1 MENVIDKTKTKS
13 EHKWA
18 SGGVSGYPLTHPIV
32 GQGRFFHTFKHFIHL
47 VEQDADKFAH
57 VFAIIAN
64 WGIGKSRLGY
74 ELISQINES
83 SKGWTVRESSGNLA
97 DAELFDSDAEQ
108 SHYLGLYIRY
118 SQIANEYHNADN
130 WFAYGLYKSLLP
142 LARGSFDSSIQGAI
156 AREAYDRLFALGF
169 DEKELAARLEVE
181 KNHTDEDLYED
192 PELASRLCQAAYA
205 YLQNFGIKYVLIVLD
220 ELETAAEASTYGMEE
235 GDLKRLDGRAI
246 KLIGKAIKEEDPR
259 RKLPWLRYVALC
271 SPAVGDELRE
281 IKSTAR
287 RFELVDLSQN
297 AFADVSDFVKELIAE
312 GRLGEYPEGLV
323 EAAYAMSGGNFGWF
337 NVIMANV
344 DEVLRTWQASGNQTP
359 LTIGNIFEAT
369 LKSSSRMRDYVL
381 DQNAISEL
389 KLNADLKTSAR
400 ELLYG
405 QLPVALSRFSG
416 EEISALLDVRNEYD
430 EPVTVRFRRVE
441 WDDLESSDALRK
453 AKFVRDNEIWKYAG
467 VDQEVDL
474 NQVLSNLGT
483 YAIHES
489 QTATAGK
496 RVFLIPLRQSDF
508 IQLINLLYPHPLAED
523 IARALWRH
531 HIGDEDLSDEMAT
544 HIGPSVAMLGRLNL
558 RYRRQNQNALIFRF
572 PEENDALD
580 AALAR
585 VKKQTLEE
593 RGTQILTGA
602 LRVLDSNWQYDAVDP
617 GFRDA
622 PPAIITQPLKTGGR
636 TGGLIS
642 FKSLHLHPKG
652 RLVLAWVRSIED
664 LKQLCS
670 QISQQFSKEG
680 RTPVLAFT
688 SSLALREKFNNT
700 AIPELREARNY
711 LLLYQ
716 LSSSEEFILH
726 QLGLPTSAWNNFRF
740 EGLTQ
745 FSTQFHNRV
754 QSLLRPLQDEINK
767 WRGRLHQKGLI
778 AMPLRVSGTLSERER
793 ESLIEAWRYL
803 LTKPEESRGL
813 RELAEPESRV
823 DVQEI
828 LALLPKLGISAA
840 ARSAGFTD
848 NERAML
854 FDSLDQNATAL
865 LPPLLVRLD
874 ERWLSQKKDWNFR
887 VAQRELFWGAVWEG
901 AKPPEVFQEWMLLAQ
916 KLGFAKPPVMPEGRE
931 KVYPARE
938 LDELGSRITEAENWL
953 NVKYPNIVKKMKD
966 VFGEGRVSDSFEP
979 LKNASGAKIIKPGT
993 KTNNAKAK
1001 LDDAKDNLA
1010 KLEDLEH
1017 NQFPAAKNLEEQ
1029 ARVLTESAMHR
1040 LAILQNVNWVYDRDE
1055 FERSKPDE
1063 NIRTLNFDDDNEPL
1077 WRRIQRAE
1085 HYIKFLYDQKD
1096 RIVQFDD
1103 LGNIVGGKVL
1113 DLQNEIRQSIENLPG
1128 FPDKLFTRSLDKI
1141 AHIIT
1146 GAIGIGEK
1154 FGSTQNKQQTEAGT
1168 LGHALR
1174 DLRIAD
1180 ATNRLAQLADEVGI
1194 DIESRAELKFEEID
1208 GQIISGFRR
1217 LKQSYEQ
1224 ISDSLLEA
1232 QSDLDKLSVV
1242 LIDAP
1247 ADFKYP
1253 SDVKTL
1259 DQLLNMVLDI
1269 KETIEEIG
1277 EEDVERLRM
1286 QFDAPAKLGNFQP
1299 LMNEAG
1305 NLYREPVNALRR
1317 LRGEIVSIE
1326 NAVSGYLSGL
1336 LQEKDVREIEN
1347 ALNVLRRTRSQPPL
1361 KNLDMNDLQSAGS
1374 LKAALGLLQE
1384 RREDWTRQGNE
1395 ILEKTGIKFDR
1406 WARIAAALDE
1416 SGDPQLES
1424 EEADALVKHGFLVRT
1439 YRFGG
1444 GGV

>member
-13 EHKWA
+13 EHRWA

-47 VEQDADKFAH
+47 VEHDADKFAH

-64 WGIGKSRLGY
+64 WGVGKSRLGY

-83 SKGWTVRESSGNLA
+83 SKGWTVRESGGGLTEA
-97 DAELFDSDAEQ
+97 KLFDSDAEQ
-108 SHYLGLYIRY
+108 SQYLGLYIRY

-156 AREAYDRLFALGF
+156 AREGYDRLFALGF

-181 KNHTDEDLYED
+181 KNHTDEDLYEY
-192 PELASRLCQAAYA
+192 PELAANLCQAAYA
-205 YLQNFGIKYVLIVLD
+205 YLQQFGIKYVLIVLD
-220 ELETAAEASTYGMEE
+220 ELETAAEASTYGLEE

-287 RFELVDLSQN
+287 RFELVELSQN
-297 AFADVSDFVKELIAE
+297 AFADVSDFVKELTAE

-389 KLNADLKTSAR
+389 KLNADLKISAR

-416 EEISALLDVRNEYD
+416 EEIAALLDVRNEYD
-430 EPVTVRFRRVE
+430 EPVAVRFRRVE

-453 AKFVRDNEIWKYAG
+453 AKFVRDNEDWKYAG

-489 QTATAGK
+489 QTSTAVGK

-531 HIGDEDLSDEMAT
+531 HIGDEDLPDELAT

-580 AALAR
+580 AALAS
-585 VKKQTLEE
+585 VKKQTLEA

-622 PPAIITQPLKTGGR
+622 PPAIITQPRTTGGR
-636 TGGLIS
+636 TGGLVS
-642 FKSLHLHPKG
+642 FKSLNLHPKG
-652 RLVLAWVRSIED
+652 RLILAWVRSIED
-664 LKQLCS
+664 LKHLCS
-670 QISQQFSKEG
+670 QVSTQFSKEG

-688 SSLALREKFNNT
+688 SSLALREQFNNT
-700 AIPELREARNY
+700 AIPELREAHNY

-726 QLGLPTSAWNNFRF
+726 QLGLPTNAWNNFHF

-767 WRGRLHQKGLI
+767 WRGQLHQKGLI

-793 ESLIEAWRYL
+793 ESLIAAWRYL
-803 LTKPEESRGL
+803 LTKPEDKRGL
-813 RELAEPESRV
+813 RELAEPESGV

-828 LALLPKLGISAA
+828 QALLPKLAISAA

-848 NERAML
+848 HERAML
-854 FDSLDQNATAL
+854 FDSLDQNATAV
-865 LPPLLVRLD
+865 LPPLLIRLD
-874 ERWLSQKKDWNFR
+874 ERWLSQRKDWNYR

-931 KVYPARE
+931 KVYPACE
-938 LDELGSRITEAENWL
+938 LGELGSRITEAENWL
-953 NVKYPNIVKKMKD
+953 NGEYPNIVKKMKD
-966 VFGEGRVSDSFEP
+966 VFGEGRVGDSFEP
-979 LKNASGAKIIKPGT
+979 LKNPSGAKIIKPGT

-1001 LDDAKDNLA
+1001 LEEAEAHLA
-1010 KLEDLEH
+1010 ALEDLER
-1017 NQFPAAKNLEEQ
+1017 NRFPAAKDLEEK
-1029 ARVLTESAMHR
+1029 AKLLTESARYR
-1040 LAILQNVNWVYDRDE
+1040 LAILQNVDWVYDRDE
-1055 FERSKPDE
+1055 YQRLATDE
-1063 NIRTLNFDDDNEPL
+1063 NIKTLNFDNDAEPL
-1077 WRRIQRAE
+1077 WRRIR
-1085 HYIKFLYDQKD
+1085 
-1096 RIVQFDD
+1096 
-1103 LGNIVGGKVL
+1103 
-1113 DLQNEIRQSIENLPG
+1113 
-1128 FPDKLFTRSLDKI
+1128 
-1141 AHIIT
+1141 
-1146 GAIGIGEK
+1146 
-1154 FGSTQNKQQTEAGT
+1154 
-1168 LGHALR
+1168 
-1174 DLRIAD
+1174 
-1180 ATNRLAQLADEVGI
+1180 
-1194 DIESRAELKFEEID
+1194 RAELFIEFLLGQKERVTRRIEELKEKMR
-1208 GQIISGFRR
+1208 GEVASLRRFSALAFFAVARKNQQYFRR
-1217 LKQSYEQ
+1217 RNRCRRK
-1224 ISDSLLEA
+1224 I
-1232 QSDLDKLSVV
+1232 
-1242 LIDAP
+1242 
-1247 ADFKYP
+1247 
-1253 SDVKTL
+1253 
-1259 DQLLNMVLDI
+1259 
-1269 KETIEEIG
+1269 
-1277 EEDVERLRM
+1277 R
-1286 QFDAPAKLGNFQP
+1286 FDAEQTAD
-1299 LMNEAG
+1299 
-1305 NLYREPVNALRR
+1305 RSRNA
-1317 LRGEIVSIE
+1317 
-1326 NAVSGYLSGL
+1326 
-1336 LQEKDVREIEN
+1336 
-1347 ALNVLRRTRSQPPL
+1347 RTRFARFA
-1361 KNLDMNDLQSAGS
+1361 NC
-1374 LKAALGLLQE
+1374 
-1384 RREDWTRQGNE
+1384 RR
-1395 ILEKTGIKFDR
+1395 
-1406 WARIAAALDE
+1406 DE
-1416 SGDPQLES
+1416 SFV
-1424 EEADALVKHGFLVRT
+1424 AACR
-1439 YRFGG
+1439 
-1444 GGV
+1444 